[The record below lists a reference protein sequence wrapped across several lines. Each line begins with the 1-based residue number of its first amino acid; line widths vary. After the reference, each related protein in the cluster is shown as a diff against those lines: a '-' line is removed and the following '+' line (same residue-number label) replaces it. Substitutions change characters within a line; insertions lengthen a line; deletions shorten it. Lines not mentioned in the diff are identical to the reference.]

1 MTEDARPRTDEG
13 PNWAAC
19 EGILERVKHS
29 CFGMHLLYRTEFL
42 RLRGRMSYYD
52 VPIIVFSS
60 INSVLIAGGKD
71 FIPADI
77 LQIVT
82 CLLAVITG
90 IIQALKNFFKIDENR
105 ENCLSTFKDLMKLFC
120 EISFILDQPRH
131 TRGVEPRKFAQDKG
145 NEYQTI
151 MSKALILKDEKVRR
165 NPIYEDTLPYHAGHS
180 GLSQLFRRSRAT
192 NGTNTKKPRKL
203 DDTVYGTT
211 DVETGSESS
220 DEITPAS

>member
-1 MTEDARPRTDEG
+1 
-13 PNWAAC
+13 
-19 EGILERVKHS
+19 
-29 CFGMHLLYRTEFL
+29 
-42 RLRGRMSYYD
+42 MSYYD

-60 INSVLIAGGKD
+60 VNSVLIAGGKD
-71 FIPADI
+71 FVPPDI

-120 EISFILDQPRH
+120 EISFILDQPRA

-151 MSKALILKDEKVRR
+151 MSKALILKDDKVRR

-180 GLSQLFRRSRAT
+180 GLSQLFKQRKITR
-192 NGTNTKKPRKL
+192 GTLAKKPARL
-203 DDTVYGTT
+203 EDDVYTT
-211 DVETGSESS
+211 DVERNSDSS
-220 DEITPAS
+220 GEIVSAS